1 MNHPDNGEE
10 FARAVM
16 ERVAA
21 VKSDRVCA
29 PLPEE
34 WPAYK
39 AQFFSDQQQQ
49 GQPISPNAAPSDFAS
64 AAPGYAQ
71 PAIVMHQPS
80 APHYGYGGSS
90 TGGGSGTAVAPAA
103 SLCQQCGVPL
113 SAAFCGG
120 CGTRAGAAPTPTPT
134 IHKEAGDGAL
144 PSYKAMLR
152 QMSEV

>member
-1 MNHPDNGEE
+1 
-10 FARAVM
+10 M

-21 VKSDRVCA
+21 VKSDGICA

-39 AQFFSDQQQQ
+39 ARFFSDQQQQ
-49 GQPISPNAAPSDFAS
+49 GQPISPNAAPSNFES

-80 APHYGYGGSS
+80 AAPHYGYGGSS
-90 TGGGSGTAVAPAA
+90 TSDGGTAAAPAA
-103 SLCQQCGVPL
+103 AP
-113 SAAFCGG
+113 AA
-120 CGTRAGAAPTPTPT
+120 
-134 IHKEAGDGAL
+134 IEAGDGAL
-144 PSYKAMLR
+144 PSYKALTSRPLR